1 MLFCIRRDEQ
11 RLGKELLAG
20 AGEVGLHLSTT
31 SGALDPFTETQQ
43 GSIIYCL

>member
-31 SGALDPFTETQQ
+31 SGLDPFIETQQ